1 MCYRRISVC
10 FAFEIEKSTVNAK
23 KWLVYTQI
31 KKENAVHCVIIV
43 LCLFSV
49 LWVLLIMLDPSLA
62 CSLWMDVCWL
72 FSLHAAVRKAS
83 LAVRHCWR
91 FTSSL
96 CDMTL
101 ALIFSQRTPWMPG
114 CLSSRTGAAPLQ
126 LACFFA
132 PLGTFTMSRFFLF
145 LFKDD
150 PWMKMWIFN
159 PPHTRFWLKHGPVIS
174 TAIPPNARVYFPE
187 PPLSL
192 SGALFPNPFHSV
204 KQAHGHVRLSSSEF
218 EGKYWAGRKPLRAP
232 LFDAVSLSMK
242 QDWWNVMFGLSPTFG
257 FAVWCWE
264 KTLSKELSLSLSLTF
279 FLSGYACIW
288 LQLQ

>member
-1 MCYRRISVC
+1 MSSLSCVC
-10 FAFEIEKSTVNAK
+10 FLYSEFCSSCLTHLSHALCEWTSVGFLVCMLQWEKPLWLCVTAGASPHLYVTWLWPWSSVSAHPECLDASALALELLHCNWLAF
-23 KWLVYTQI
+23 LPR
-31 KKENAVHCVIIV
+31 
-43 LCLFSV
+43 L
-49 LWVLLIMLDPSLA
+49 VLLP
-62 CSLWMDVCWL
+62 CPVFF
-72 FSLHAAVRKAS
+72 FSFSK
-83 LAVRHCWR
+83 
-91 FTSSL
+91 
-96 CDMTL
+96 MTPEWKCGY
-101 ALIFSQRTPWMPG
+101 ST
-114 CLSSRTGAAPLQ
+114 
-126 LACFFA
+126 
-132 PLGTFTMSRFFLF
+132 
-145 LFKDD
+145 
-150 PWMKMWIFN
+150 